1 MSVQRMKRKMNIYFV
16 TSREEKYEEL
26 KKVFHMPGYELIW
39 FNHDIPE
46 LQTEDEEKL
55 VRHKVLEAFKEIRR
69 PVLVEHS
76 ALKIKAFGDLPGLQT
91 RNFYSKLGYQSIV
104 EFCGMKKSYEAAA
117 EAIIGFT
124 DGKKIIIENGIDEG
138 WISDKINIT
147 KGFEWDEIFIP
158 KKNNPLKKTYA
169 ELGEEKYHRS
179 MRKIAWDK
187 MEPHIEKMENS
198 MNDQDDKKMVE
209 LAELIKQRKVM
220 LFVGSG
226 ISASVDLP
234 TWGSL
239 INILGEKQ
247 GFDKELF
254 SCYGDN
260 MMLAEY
266 ADKDRTVYEELKNQ
280 FDIDRSHNSAIRD
293 KLEKSAIYEKLL
305 ELDFPVIYTTNYDHL
320 IEAYYEHKGK
330 QCEVIKTID
339 DMSQAPSGVTRIMK
353 FHGDLETEKEIVLA
367 ESQYFKRMDFQ
378 HFMDIQLQA
387 DMLRYK
393 VLFLGYSLSDIN
405 IKLLLYLARKRN
417 STMQKGMNE
426 CNSYVFTATPNQVQK
441 EVFEKNGIVS
451 LSGDIA
457 DKEQGTLDFLRK
469 LVEYKA

>member
-1 MSVQRMKRKMNIYFV
+1 MQLYFV
-16 TSREEKYEEL
+16 TSRKEKYEEL
-26 KKVFHMPGYELIW
+26 RKIFNIPGYELIW
-39 FNHDIPE
+39 FNQDIPE
-46 LQTEDEEKL
+46 LQTDDERKL
-55 VRHKVLEAFKEIRR
+55 VRHKVLEAFKKIRR

-91 RNFYSKLGYQSIV
+91 RNFYSKLGYQSII
-104 EFCGMKKSYEAAA
+104 EFCGMKKCYGATA
-117 EAIIGFT
+117 ESIIGFT
-124 DGKKIIIENGIDEG
+124 DGKKIIIEKGIDEG
-138 WISDKINIT
+138 WISDKLDIT
-147 KGFEWDEIFIP
+147 RGFEWDEIFISG
-158 KKNNPLKKTYA
+158 KDNPDRKTYA
-169 ELGEEKYHRS
+169 ERGEEKYNRS
-179 MRKIAWDK
+179 MRKTAWDQ
-187 MEPHIEKMENS
+187 MEPHIEKMESS
-198 MNDQDDKKMVE
+198 MSGEEEKKIAE

-239 INILGEKQ
+239 INRLGEKQ

-260 MMLAEY
+260 MLLAEY
-266 ADKDRTVYEELKNQ
+266 ADKDGQVYEELKNQ
-280 FDIDRSHNSAIRD
+280 FDINLDHNKTMQD
-293 KLEKSAIYEKLL
+293 KLKKSEIYKKLF

-320 IEAYYEHKGK
+320 IEEYYKYQGK
-330 QCEVIKTID
+330 PCEVIKTID
-339 DMSQAPSGVTRIMK
+339 DMSKTPSDVTRIMK
-353 FHGDLETEKEIVLA
+353 FHGDLDTQHEIVLS

-417 STMQKGMNE
+417 STMKNSVNE
-426 CNSYVFTATPNQVQK
+426 CNSYIFTATPNQVQK

-469 LVEYKA
+469 LVNK

>member
-1 MSVQRMKRKMNIYFV
+1 MNIYFV
-16 TSREEKYEEL
+16 TSRKEKYEEL
-26 KKVFHMPGYELIW
+26 KKVFHMPGYELVW
-39 FNHDIPE
+39 FNQDISE
-46 LQTEDEEKL
+46 LQTDDEEKL

-76 ALKIKAFGDLPGLQT
+76 VLKIKAFGDLPGLQT

-104 EFCGMKKSYEAAA
+104 EFCGMKKCYEATA
-117 EAIIGFT
+117 ESIIGFT
-124 DGKKIIIENGIDEG
+124 DGKKIIIEKGTDEG
-138 WISDKINIT
+138 RISDNLKIT
-147 KGFEWDEIFIP
+147 QGFEWDEIFIS
-158 KKNNPLKKTYA
+158 KKNNPDGKTYA
-169 ELGEEKYHRS
+169 ERGKEKYNCS
-179 MRKIAWDK
+179 MRKTAWDK
-187 MEPHIEKMENS
+187 MESHIEKMGDSVSDEE
-198 MNDQDDKKMVE
+198 DKKIAE

-239 INILGEKQ
+239 ISTLGEKQ

-266 ADKDRTVYEELKNQ
+266 ADKDGGVYKELNNQ
-280 FDIDRSHNSAIRD
+280 FDIDLKHNSVIRD
-293 KLEKSAIYEKLL
+293 KLIKSEIYEKLL
-305 ELDFPVIYTTNYDHL
+305 ELDFPIIYTTNYDHL
-320 IEAYYEHKGK
+320 IETYYEHKGK

-339 DMSQAPSGVTRIMK
+339 DMSLAPSGVTRIMK
-353 FHGDLETEKEIVLA
+353 FHGDLETEQEIVLS

-417 STMQKGMNE
+417 NTIRKSVNE
-426 CNSYVFTATPNQVQK
+426 CNSYIFTATPNQVQK

-469 LVEYKA
+469 LVEYKV